1 MPHASCQMRLPNAAW
16 DVARNWSRRATRHR
30 GATCTVLVRSAN
42 GHTLHVRPSP
52 CVCVCV
58 WQERLL
64 VLKMV
69 IKCAD
74 IGNVTKGQSYAT
86 RWTDRVTQEFFEQGD
101 AERSLGLPVTPMLDR
116 HTASVPKLQ
125 IGFYNFI
132 VKPMYEAMDLLV
144 PMEPLLTNLDEMYAY
159 WRERLPSEDD
169 QAKVAAPQKPAPAEV
184 AELADLRKSR
194 RSSTTVTPKED
205 P

>member
-1 MPHASCQMRLPNAAW
+1 MACAPS
-16 DVARNWSRRATRHR
+16 DVH
-30 GATCTVLVRSAN
+30 GVCTQV
-42 GHTLHVRPSP
+42 G
-52 CVCVCV
+52 
-58 WQERLL
+58 
-64 VLKMV
+64 
-69 IKCAD
+69 
-74 IGNVTKGQSYAT
+74 
-86 RWTDRVTQEFFEQGD
+86 FF
-101 AERSLGLPVTPMLDR
+101 T
-116 HTASVPKLQ
+116 
-125 IGFYNFI
+125 FF

>member
-1 MPHASCQMRLPNAAW
+1 MTPA
-16 DVARNWSRRATRHR
+16 
-30 GATCTVLVRSAN
+30 
-42 GHTLHVRPSP
+42 
-52 CVCVCV
+52 
-58 WQERLL
+58 EKLL
-64 VLKMV
+64 ILKMA

-86 RWTDRVTQEFFEQGD
+86 RWTDRVIQEFFEQGD